1 MIASEEY
8 TMDPAGQQGG
18 ALVARGTIN
27 GDYGGPDVMAGAVV
41 MGATH
46 FKQEMDPLMMDMTG
60 VPGGAPEVQGVPE
73 YPWMKEKK
81 TSRKQHR
88 GKLTNS
94 LRTDLSIIVW
104 FRLKSCSFYV
114 SVSILTRSYTL

>member
-8 TMDPAGQQGG
+8 TMDPTSQQGG
-18 ALVARGTIN
+18 GLVARGPMN
-27 GDYGGPDVMAGAVV
+27 GDYGGPDVMSGGPV

-46 FKQEMDPLMMDMTG
+46 FKQEMDPLMMDMTSVAG
-60 VPGGAPEVQGVPE
+60 TAPDVQGVPE

-88 GKLTNS
+88 GKL
-94 LRTDLSIIVW
+94 
-104 FRLKSCSFYV
+104 
-114 SVSILTRSYTL
+114 

>member
-18 ALVARGTIN
+18 TLVARPGLN
-27 GDYGGPDVMAGAVV
+27 GDYGGPDIMANSV

-46 FKQEMDPLMMDMTG
+46 FKQELDPLMMDMTG
-60 VPGGAPEVQGVPE
+60 VAGGPPEVQGVPE

-88 GKLTNS
+88 SKFTLLSRVRRGLVS
-94 LRTDLSIIVW
+94 CERLREKRTLQLFKIRGVW
-104 FRLKSCSFYV
+104 
-114 SVSILTRSYTL
+114 TGA